1 MVDCAKGIFR
11 NNFKVRE
18 GDRILLFYDEIS
30 AKRIPSVISA
40 FMEAIGDLDLPFFSV
55 CIKNT
60 GSHGAEPPIELW
72 ELLFGRN
79 FVGVLE
85 DTGLMERVLAKEL
98 RDSILD
104 EFIPLCNLR
113 YNVIV
118 ALTYYSTTH
127 TIFRKVATSCG
138 ARYASMPLFEEYM
151 LCGSCAVNVEELKE
165 LTKRVAD
172 YMNRADYATISAPNG
187 TFMELS
193 LEGRLT
199 KEDDGDLS
207 EPGSYGNL
215 PAGEAFIAPVEGLSK
230 GILVVE
236 YAGDKRLESPLEL
249 KIDEGEVIEMNP
261 MDHPFTEFLR
271 EVFVRYPHARNVAEL
286 GVGTNGRAKNPVN
299 VLEAE
304 KILGT
309 VHIALG
315 DNAGF
320 GGKVRVPFH
329 MDFVIFEPTLKL
341 RIDGEW
347 KTLIENGKLKV

>member
-1 MVDCAKGIFR
+1 MVDCAKGIFM
-11 NNFKVRE
+11 NNFRVRD
-18 GDRILLFYDEIS
+18 GDRILLFYDEIG

-40 FMEAIGDLDLPFFSV
+40 FIEAIDDLALPFFSV
-55 CIKNT
+55 CIRNT

-72 ELLFGRN
+72 EILFGRN

-85 DTGLMERVLAKEL
+85 DTGLMEKVLNKEL
-98 RDSILD
+98 RDSVLD
-104 EFIPLCNLR
+104 EFISICNLR

-151 LCGSCAVNVEELKE
+151 LCGSCAVSVEELKG
-165 LTKRVAD
+165 LTRKVAD
-172 YMNRADYATISAPNG
+172 YLNRASYATISAPNG
-187 TFMELS
+187 THLELS
-193 LEGRLT
+193 LEGRIA

-236 YAGDKRLESPLEL
+236 YAGDKGFDTPLEL
-249 KIDEGEVIEMNP
+249 RIDEGEVREMSP
-261 MDHPFTEFLR
+261 MDHPFAEFLR
-271 EVFVRYPHARNVAEL
+271 EVFVKYPYASNVAEL
-286 GVGTNGRAKNPVN
+286 GVGTNSRAKNPVN

-309 VHIALG
+309 IHIALG

-329 MDFVIFEPTLKL
+329 MDFVVFEPTLKL